1 MAQHRDVV
9 DLDLFVPARLPDTM
23 RRLLDT
29 LDQVDEL
36 CREEHMLTLAASS
49 AEQRLIR
56 WWFTEFVRQ
65 GAGHEPTSWPDY
77 IRNQG
82 HAPDATPDRS
92 SALAD

>member
-1 MAQHRDVV
+1 
-9 DLDLFVPARLPDTM
+9 M

-36 CREEHMLTLAASS
+36 CRQEHMLTLAAGD

-65 GAGHEPTSWPDY
+65 GEGHPPTSWPDY
-77 IRNQG
+77 ASSDGQ
-82 HAPDATPDRS
+82 ASPESLTATGP
-92 SALAD
+92 